1 MHDFHVQFQTMFL
14 GTVCL
19 SLFSS
24 VQFRLDS
31 AFVKSGII
39 QDSVSVVSLWPRLT
53 KLTSILIILKKK
65 KDPIIV
71 NCAQLKWKFWSPLFT
86 MNQTS
91 SCASK
96 LENEMREFVES
107 ERELNKIHLFCSRL
121 SQFSW
126 FDCNSVGRQ
135 QITSSPNAALFIYCF
150 LVGCF
155 FVVWRL

>member
-14 GTVCL
+14 GAVCL
-19 SLFSS
+19 LLFSS
-24 VQFRLDS
+24 VQFWLDS
-31 AFVKSGII
+31 AFVKSGMVK
-39 QDSVSVVSLWPRLT
+39 DSVSVISLWPRLT

-96 LENEMREFVES
+96 LENENTWTFSLDDYPSIRSS
-107 ERELNKIHLFCSRL
+107 EGVALDTSRL
-121 SQFSW
+121 KSLWRWSVHLTVGLRGSRCTVPI
-126 FDCNSVGRQ
+126 CNNHR
-135 QITSSPNAALFIYCF
+135 NL
-150 LVGCF
+150 
-155 FVVWRL
+155 